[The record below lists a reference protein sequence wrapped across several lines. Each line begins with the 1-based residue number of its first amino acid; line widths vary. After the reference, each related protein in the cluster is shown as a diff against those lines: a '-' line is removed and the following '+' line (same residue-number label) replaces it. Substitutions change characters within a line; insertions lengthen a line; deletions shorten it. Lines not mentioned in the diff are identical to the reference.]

1 MTFVFSYSKN
11 MTNFEV
17 SSLVNSSSLKPLVC
31 EECADAAG
39 LYRSVSSS
47 NKLTY
52 TMTPLSLSLSTA
64 PGNPKGLCWIIF
76 NGYIYKFSIFLIY
89 YILGV
94 KVKNFFFK
102 TWCTC
107 SIILNFSWSYIFH

>member
-1 MTFVFSYSKN
+1 MLREMTLVKYYKISHVLEEMKTRVLFSYSKI

-17 SSLVNSSSLKPLVC
+17 FSLVNSSSMKPLVC

-52 TMTPLSLSLSTA
+52 TMTPLSLSLE
-64 PGNPKGLCWIIF
+64 PQEIQKDYVG
-76 NGYIYKFSIFLIY
+76 
-89 YILGV
+89 
-94 KVKNFFFK
+94 
-102 TWCTC
+102 
-107 SIILNFSWSYIFH
+107 